1 MSEAKKSKQVQK
13 SGDSSVNIQ
22 AGQITVGLT
31 YEDAK
36 AIFLDLFKSNFYQLS
51 DIAKDTA
58 QKRAEEITNKF
69 LEELIKKN
77 SQGLKNAREPD
88 FQYALFTV
96 QKEYARTGDKE
107 LGDILVD
114 ILVDRTKQVNRN
126 LEQIVLNESLQTAP
140 KLTSNQYAALSVLF
154 VLVHTKYL
162 RMVNF
167 SEFSKYL
174 ERELSPFVP
183 ELVKEEACYRHL
195 VYAGCGTLEFG
206 SATIEAIFLERYPL
220 LFVKPF
226 PKKEVADLLSQEPNL
241 STIISPSPKDDN
253 LVEPLFTEGEIIRK
267 KALQLSIEAS
277 TIDNLLGIMKRHTMD
292 SKEAKEYC
300 IKAHPCMTILYD
312 VWGDSLMKRMTLTSV
327 GIAIAHANIRRVT
340 GAQYDDLSIWI
351 K

>member
-22 AGQITVGLT
+22 AEQITFGLS
-31 YEDAK
+31 YDEARAMAQDVFDA
-36 AIFLDLFKSNFYQLS
+36 NFYKLAG
-51 DIAKDTA
+51 IARETAKDRADEILNQLLTKLKEKNPMGLNMA
-58 QKRAEEITNKF
+58 QD
-69 LEELIKKN
+69 
-77 SQGLKNAREPD
+77 PD
-88 FQYALFTV
+88 FQYSLFNV
-96 QKEYARTGDKE
+96 QKEYARTGNKE

-114 ILVDRTKQVNRN
+114 ILVDRTKEVNRS
-126 LEQIVLNESLQTAP
+126 LKRIVLNESLQTAP
-140 KLTSNQYAALSVLF
+140 KLTSNQYAALSVL
-154 VLVHTKYL
+154 LILIHTIYL

-183 ELVKEEACYRHL
+183 ELVKGETCYRHL
-195 VYAGCGTLEFG
+195 VYAGCGTFEAG
-206 SATIEAIFLERYPL
+206 SATIEGIFLKNYPL

-226 PKKEVADLLSQEPNL
+226 PKEEVADLLNQEPNL

-253 LVEPLFTEGEIIRK
+253 LVELLFTGEEIIRK

-292 SKEAKEYC
+292 SKEAKEYS

-312 VWGDSLMKRMTLTSV
+312 VWENSLIKRMTLTSV

-340 GAQYDDLSIWI
+340 GTQYDDLSIWI